1 MDGEREAA
9 RYPKEEGE
17 HASTMDAMDAARRD
31 ASKDVESLQAQ
42 LDALEKQRHD
52 VKSQLQL
59 MEDRWAVL
67 EKMEQVEDPY
77 NGYIMSLYAHI
88 SKIQWDLKRS
98 HIVAGIADNPNTGVL
113 EEFELGED
121 TGGGLPFETVNRLW
135 DIVQGHA

>member
-1 MDGEREAA
+1 
-9 RYPKEEGE
+9 
-17 HASTMDAMDAARRD
+17 
-31 ASKDVESLQAQ
+31 
-42 LDALEKQRHD
+42 